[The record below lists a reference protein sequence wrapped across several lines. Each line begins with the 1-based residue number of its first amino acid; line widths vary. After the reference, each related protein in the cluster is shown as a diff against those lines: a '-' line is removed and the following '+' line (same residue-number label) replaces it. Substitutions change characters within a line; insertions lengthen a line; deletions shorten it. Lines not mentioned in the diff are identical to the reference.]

1 MDIRFPLGLMFAIVG
16 ALLAGFGVMTRSST
30 MYAKHSLGVN
40 VNLWSGLGMLAF
52 GLTVLWLAR
61 RAAARPPSR

>member
-1 MDIRFPLGLMFAIVG
+1 MDIRFPLGLMFAVVG
-16 ALLAGFGVMTRSST
+16 ALLAGFGVMTMSSP

-52 GLTVLWLAR
+52 GLAMLWLAR
-61 RAAARPPSR
+61 RASTSAGR